1 MEAKAISISK
11 PDKGAANEDAAIA
24 RGGMIAVADGAGGGG
39 VYAERWSRYLLE
51 NLPQKPITDYAML
64 DGWVDGIWEKFY
76 NKYEKRAK
84 QEGGMF
90 LDKFYDE
97 GSFSTLAAVWRT
109 DEGCKWLSYGD
120 SVAFC
125 YNKADGTL
133 QHSFTE
139 LADFNKPPYLINCKD
154 PLKEEG
160 CRTGAFD
167 ARKGCIIMVASD
179 TLAHYILMMYE
190 ACHQDA
196 YGQELETAL
205 NAHSKNSNF
214 IKSALATKADFY
226 DDVLKPLVKS
236 TVSKDR
242 FRKHIDTLRRQELI
256 GFDDYSLAVIK

>member
-1 MEAKAISISK
+1 MTIIASKRRKAENILNEYPGAILADVTSK
-11 PDKGAANEDAAIA
+11 AT
-24 RGGMIAVADGAGGGG
+24 DGL
-39 VYAERWSRYLLE
+39 VKLS
-51 NLPQKPITDYAML
+51 P
-64 DGWVDGIWEKFY
+64 FY
-76 NKYEKRAK
+76 PHGDIPVPFS
-84 QEGGMF
+84 EG
-90 LDKFYDE
+90 
-97 GSFSTLAAVWRT
+97 RT
-109 DEGCKWLSYGD
+109 ATC
-120 SVAFC
+120 VAFC
-125 YNKADGTL
+125 YNKADDTL

-139 LADFNKPPYLINCKD
+139 LADFNKPPYLINCKA

-160 CRTGAFD
+160 CRTGAFG

-205 NAHSKNSNF
+205 NAHLKNSNF
-214 IKSALATKADFY
+214 IKSTLATKADFY

-242 FRKHIDTLRRQELI
+242 FRKHIDALRRQELI

>member
-1 MEAKAISISK
+1 MNEYPGAILADVTSKATDGLVKLSPFYPHGDIPVPFSE
-11 PDKGAANEDAAIA
+11 GRTATC
-24 RGGMIAVADGAGGGG
+24 VA
-39 VYAERWSRYLLE
+39 L
-51 NLPQKPITDYAML
+51 
-64 DGWVDGIWEKFY
+64 
-76 NKYEKRAK
+76 
-84 QEGGMF
+84 
-90 LDKFYDE
+90 
-97 GSFSTLAAVWRT
+97 
-109 DEGCKWLSYGD
+109 
-120 SVAFC
+120 C
-125 YNKADGTL
+125 YNKADDTL

-139 LADFNKPPYLINCKD
+139 LADFNKPPYLINCKA

-160 CRTGAFD
+160 CRTGAFGTY
-167 ARKGCIIMVASD
+167 KGCIIMVASD

-214 IKSALATKADFY
+214 IKSTLATKADFY

-242 FRKHIDTLRRQELI
+242 FRKHIDALRRQELI

>member
-1 MEAKAISISK
+1 MTIIASKRRKAENILNEYPGAILADVTSK
-11 PDKGAANEDAAIA
+11 AT
-24 RGGMIAVADGAGGGG
+24 DGL
-39 VYAERWSRYLLE
+39 VKLS
-51 NLPQKPITDYAML
+51 P
-64 DGWVDGIWEKFY
+64 FY
-76 NKYEKRAK
+76 PHGDIPVPFS
-84 QEGGMF
+84 EG
-90 LDKFYDE
+90 
-97 GSFSTLAAVWRT
+97 RT
-109 DEGCKWLSYGD
+109 ATC
-120 SVAFC
+120 VAFC
-125 YNKADGTL
+125 YNKADDTL

-236 TVSKDR
+236 TASKDR
-242 FRKHIDTLRRQELI
+242 FRKHIDALRRQELI

>member
-1 MEAKAISISK
+1 MITIASKRRKAENILNEYPGAILADVTSK
-11 PDKGAANEDAAIA
+11 AT
-24 RGGMIAVADGAGGGG
+24 DGL
-39 VYAERWSRYLLE
+39 VKLS
-51 NLPQKPITDYAML
+51 P
-64 DGWVDGIWEKFY
+64 FY
-76 NKYEKRAK
+76 PHGDIPVPFS
-84 QEGGMF
+84 EG
-90 LDKFYDE
+90 
-97 GSFSTLAAVWRT
+97 RT
-109 DEGCKWLSYGD
+109 ATC
-120 SVAFC
+120 VAFC
-125 YNKADGTL
+125 YNKADDTL

-160 CRTGAFD
+160 CRTGIFD
-167 ARKGCIIMVASD
+167 TYKGCIIMVASD

-236 TVSKDR
+236 TASKDR
-242 FRKHIDTLRRQELI
+242 FRKHIDALRRQELI

>member
-1 MEAKAISISK
+1 MTIIASKRRKAENILKEYPRVVLADVTSK
-11 PDKGAANEDAAIA
+11 A
-24 RGGMIAVADGAGGGG
+24 
-39 VYAERWSRYLLE
+39 
-51 NLPQKPITDYAML
+51 
-64 DGWVDGIWEKFY
+64 
-76 NKYEKRAK
+76 
-84 QEGGMF
+84 
-90 LDKFYDE
+90 
-97 GSFSTLAAVWRT
+97 T
-109 DEGCKWLSYGD
+109 DELVKLSPFYPHGD
-120 SVAFC
+120 IPVPFSEGRTATCVAFC

-160 CRTGAFD
+160 CRTGIFD
-167 ARKGCIIMVASD
+167 TYKGCIIMVASD

-236 TVSKDR
+236 TASKDR
-242 FRKHIDTLRRQELI
+242 FRKHIDALRRQELI

>member
-1 MEAKAISISK
+1 MTIIASKRRKAENILKEYPRVVLADVTSK
-11 PDKGAANEDAAIA
+11 AT
-24 RGGMIAVADGAGGGG
+24 DGLVKLSPSYPHGDIP
-39 VYAERWSRYLLE
+39 VPFS
-51 NLPQKPITDYAML
+51 
-64 DGWVDGIWEKFY
+64 
-76 NKYEKRAK
+76 
-84 QEGGMF
+84 EG
-90 LDKFYDE
+90 
-97 GSFSTLAAVWRT
+97 RT
-109 DEGCKWLSYGD
+109 ATC
-120 SVAFC
+120 VAFC

-133 QHSFTE
+133 QYSFTE

-160 CRTGAFD
+160 CRTGTFGTY
-167 ARKGCIIMVASD
+167 KGCIIMVASD

-214 IKSALATKADFY
+214 IKSALATKVDFY

-236 TVSKDR
+236 TVSKDK
-242 FRKHIDTLRRQELI
+242 FKKHIDALRRQELI

>member
-1 MEAKAISISK
+1 MITIASKRRKAENILNEYPGAILADVTSK
-11 PDKGAANEDAAIA
+11 AT
-24 RGGMIAVADGAGGGG
+24 DGL
-39 VYAERWSRYLLE
+39 VKLS
-51 NLPQKPITDYAML
+51 P
-64 DGWVDGIWEKFY
+64 FY
-76 NKYEKRAK
+76 PHGDIPVPFS
-84 QEGGMF
+84 EG
-90 LDKFYDE
+90 
-97 GSFSTLAAVWRT
+97 RT
-109 DEGCKWLSYGD
+109 ATC
-120 SVAFC
+120 VAFC
-125 YNKADGTL
+125 YNKADDTL

-236 TVSKDR
+236 TASKDR
-242 FRKHIDTLRRQELI
+242 FRKHIDALRRQELI

>member
-1 MEAKAISISK
+1 MNEYPGAILADVTSKAT
-11 PDKGAANEDAAIA
+11 
-24 RGGMIAVADGAGGGG
+24 DGL
-39 VYAERWSRYLLE
+39 VKLS
-51 NLPQKPITDYAML
+51 P
-64 DGWVDGIWEKFY
+64 FY
-76 NKYEKRAK
+76 PHGDIPVPFS
-84 QEGGMF
+84 EG
-90 LDKFYDE
+90 
-97 GSFSTLAAVWRT
+97 RT
-109 DEGCKWLSYGD
+109 ATC
-120 SVAFC
+120 VAFC

-160 CRTGAFD
+160 CRTGIFD
-167 ARKGCIIMVASD
+167 TYKGCIIMVASD

-214 IKSALATKADFY
+214 IKSTLATKADFY

-242 FRKHIDTLRRQELI
+242 FRKHIDALRRQELI

>member
-1 MEAKAISISK
+1 MTIIASKRRKAENILKEYPRVVLADVTSK
-11 PDKGAANEDAAIA
+11 A
-24 RGGMIAVADGAGGGG
+24 
-39 VYAERWSRYLLE
+39 
-51 NLPQKPITDYAML
+51 
-64 DGWVDGIWEKFY
+64 
-76 NKYEKRAK
+76 
-84 QEGGMF
+84 
-90 LDKFYDE
+90 
-97 GSFSTLAAVWRT
+97 T
-109 DEGCKWLSYGD
+109 DELVKLSPFYPHGD
-120 SVAFC
+120 IPVPFSEGRTATCVAFC
-125 YNKADGTL
+125 YNKADDTL

-160 CRTGAFD
+160 CRTGIFD
-167 ARKGCIIMVASD
+167 TYKGCIIMVASD

-236 TVSKDR
+236 TASKDR
-242 FRKHIDTLRRQELI
+242 FRKHIDALRRQELI